1 MANFLRLFIMN
12 TSFAILID
20 AGFAKRKIKNQIK
33 NQSGRTTVQ
42 AADFA
47 KLVESIRR
55 NDYLAGKTLY
65 RIFYYDAP
73 PADGKLSN
81 PLDGSTF
88 DLSAS
93 NIARDNKQ
101 LLEGLKSLPF
111 FALRM
116 GQASTN
122 GNSWKIKKQS
132 SLKPV
137 SGANSATLSPNDI
150 TPNITQKG
158 VDMKIGL
165 DMATLALKKQ
175 VGIIV
180 LVTAD
185 SDFVPAIKLARTE
198 GVQIFLADMGHK
210 TKPELK
216 EHADVLLDGISV

>member
-20 AGFAKRKIKNQIK
+20 AGFATREIKNQT
-33 NQSGRTTVQ
+33 GRPVQ

-47 KLVESIRR
+47 SLVESIRK
-55 NDYLAGKTLY
+55 NAYLTDKNLY
-65 RIFYYDAP
+65 RVFYYDAP
-73 PADGKLSN
+73 PADGKLNN
-81 PLDGSTF
+81 PIDGSTF

-93 NIARDNKQ
+93 NVARNNKQ
-101 LLEGLKSLPF
+101 MLEGLKSLPF

-116 GQASTN
+116 GQTSTN
-122 GNSWKIKKQS
+122 GGSWKIKMQS
-132 SLKPV
+132 SLNPV
-137 SGANSATLSPNDI
+137 PGANSATLSPDDI
-150 TPNITQKG
+150 APNITQKG

-185 SDFVPAIKLARTE
+185 SDFVPAVKLARTE
-198 GVQIFLADMGHK
+198 GVQIFLAHMGHK
-210 TKPELK
+210 IKPELK
-216 EHADVLLDGISV
+216 DHADVLLDGISV

>member
-20 AGFAKRKIKNQIK
+20 AGFATREIKNQT
-33 NQSGRTTVQ
+33 GRPVQ

-47 KLVESIRR
+47 SLVESIRK
-55 NDYLAGKTLY
+55 NAYLTDKNLY
-65 RIFYYDAP
+65 RVFYYDAP
-73 PADGKLSN
+73 PADGKLNN
-81 PLDGSTF
+81 PIDGSTF

-93 NIARDNKQ
+93 NVARNNKQ
-101 LLEGLKSLPF
+101 MLEGLKSLPF

-116 GQASTN
+116 GQTSTN
-122 GNSWKIKKQS
+122 GGSWKIKMQS
-132 SLKPV
+132 SLNPV
-137 SGANSATLSPNDI
+137 PGANSATLSPDDI

-185 SDFVPAIKLARTE
+185 SDFVPAVKLARTE
-198 GVQIFLADMGHK
+198 GVQIFLAHMGHK
-210 TKPELK
+210 IKPELK

>member
-20 AGFAKRKIKNQIK
+20 AGFAKRKIKSQT
-33 NQSGRTTVQ
+33 GRPVQ
-42 AADFA
+42 AYDFA
-47 KLVESIRR
+47 SLVGSIQS
-55 NDYLAGKTLY
+55 NAYLAGKTLY
-65 RIFYYDAP
+65 RVFYYDAP
-73 PADGKLSN
+73 PADGKLNN

-93 NIARDNKQ
+93 NVARNSKQ

-122 GNSWKIKKQS
+122 GDSWKIKRQS
-132 SLKPV
+132 SLNPV
-137 SGANSATLSPNDI
+137 PGANSATLNPGDI
-150 TPNITQKG
+150 VPNITQKG
-158 VDMKIGL
+158 VDMRIGL

-185 SDFVPAIKLARTE
+185 SDFVPAVKLARTE
-198 GVQIFLADMGHK
+198 GVQIFLAHMGH
-210 TKPELK
+210 TIKPELK